1 MVADPFLTQVTDA
14 DGIVNALANLVN
26 TRWRGLLDSEIRL
39 HSAYTAKDWRLPA
52 ELFQKR
58 APDDRPHTGPTLIV
72 TLLLS
77 LAFWAGM
84 WGVVGSLAATVLR

>member
-1 MVADPFLTQVTDA
+1 MIANHFLTQVTDA
-14 DGIVNALANLVN
+14 HGIVNALTNLMN
-26 TRWRGLLDSEIRL
+26 TRWRGLVDSEIRL
-39 HSAYTAKDWRLPA
+39 QSAYTAKDWRLRA

-58 APDDRPHTGPTLIV
+58 APDDRPDTGPTLIV

-77 LAFWAGM
+77 LALWAGI